1 MLWSSHKSECYLT
14 FKNKSASDVN
24 YKIYGLLG
32 RYGLG
37 YQPQKEKKY
46 IKFYFYESSNPYR
59 QKGERYLPGSEG
71 GASA

>member
-14 FKNKSASDVN
+14 FKNKWGSDVH

-37 YQPQKEKKY
+37 YQPQKEKK
-46 IKFYFYESSNPYR
+46 IHKIV
-59 QKGERYLPGSEG
+59 LL
-71 GASA
+71 